1 MKNITQLALGILFL
15 LICSV
20 EIAHAQI
27 EPQYN
32 MYRLNPQVYNPMT
45 AGSRGD
51 TSEVFVM
58 YRQQWLGIQGAPQ
71 TFFFNGNFK
80 WKERRGIG
88 VNAMLDQL
96 GPVKMT
102 TFSGDFAYHTR
113 LSEKWI
119 LSGGIRLGLANVALN
134 FTGLALTNQ
143 GDPLFNADR
152 STGLKFNTGWGVKIS
167 KQDGFFVSF
176 AMPRII
182 KYDFGELS
190 GGYQDATYMYTMLG
204 TKLELSDD
212 LTLYP
217 NAMARIA
224 TDFPLSWDVQLMANL
239 RGKLDAGLNY
249 RHQESI
255 GIRLGLQASKKFYLG
270 YVYEMPTGVV
280 SKISNQT
287 HEFALRFFILKDKSQ
302 RTTSPDIDPQRGPR
316 QAPKVQSTLK
326 EIQPR

>member
-1 MKNITQLALGILFL
+1 
-15 LICSV
+15 
-20 EIAHAQI
+20 
-27 EPQYN
+27 
-32 MYRLNPQVYNPMT
+32 
-45 AGSRGD
+45 
-51 TSEVFVM
+51 M

-71 TFFFNGNFK
+71 MFFFNGNFK

-113 LSEKWI
+113 LSAKWN

-167 KQDGFFVSF
+167 KQDGFYVSF

-190 GGYQDATYMYTMLG
+190 GGYKDATYMYTMVG
-204 TKLELSDD
+204 TKLELNDD

-224 TDFPLSWDVQLMANL
+224 TDVPLSWDVQLMANL

-249 RHQESI
+249 RHEESI
-255 GIRLGLQASKKFYLG
+255 GIRLGIQASKKFYLG

-287 HEFALRFFILKDKSQ
+287 HEFALRFFILKDNSQ
-302 RTTSPDIDPQRGPR
+302 RTTQRDIDPQRGPR
-316 QAPKVQSTLK
+316 QVPKVQSELK